1 MIKKQLKNDT
11 PPKFKH
17 GFKKQAEDWGLKIRE
32 EMGLTI
38 FSPLDAFAL
47 AKHKNIPFFTFDEI
61 LRDLEYE
68 RTLLNNHPSFSALY
82 TVNRIGQKIILY
94 KNTDSSARQQSN
106 LMHEISHILL
116 EHSIPEN
123 LLHVASKF
131 GLTYNNELQE
141 NEAKFLGGCLQ
152 LTKPSLLAS
161 LKKNMTYQQI
171 AEKYFASI
179 EMVNYRINISGVQ
192 KIREYQSRKNNSSQ

>member
-17 GFKKQAEDWGLKIRE
+17 GFKKEAEDWGLKIRE
-32 EMGLTI
+32 EMGLSI
-38 FSPLDAFAL
+38 FSPLDAFDL
-47 AKHKNIPFFTFDEI
+47 AKHKKIPVFTFDEI
-61 LRDLEYE
+61 LCDLEYE

-82 TVNRIGQKIILY
+82 TVNRNGQKIILY
-94 KNTDSSARQQSN
+94 KKTDSSARQQSN
-106 LMHEISHILL
+106 IMHEISHILL

-123 LLHVASKF
+123 LLNLASKF

-152 LTKPSLLAS
+152 LTKPSLFAS
-161 LKKNMTYQQI
+161 LKKNMTHLEI
-171 AEKYFASI
+171 AEKYFAST
-179 EMVNYRINISGVQ
+179 EMVSYRINISGVQ
-192 KIREYQSRKNNSSQ
+192 KVKDYQARKNNF

>member
-11 PPKFKH
+11 LPKFKR
-17 GFKKQAEDWGLKIRE
+17 GFKKEAEEWGLKIRE
-32 EMGLTI
+32 EMGLSK

-47 AKHKNIPFFTFDEI
+47 AKHKKIPLFTFDEI
-61 LRDLEYE
+61 LCDFEAE
-68 RTLLNNHPSFSALY
+68 RNLLNNHPLVSALY
-82 TVNRIGQKIILY
+82 TINSDRQKIILY
-94 KNTDSSARQQSN
+94 KNTDSSARQQSSI
-106 LMHEISHILL
+106 MHEIAHIFL
-116 EHSIPEN
+116 EHTVPKDLLN
-123 LLHVASKF
+123 LANQF

-152 LTKPSLLAS
+152 LTKPSLFAS
-161 LKKNMTYQQI
+161 LKKNMTHLEI

-192 KIREYQSRKNNSSQ
+192 KVKEYQARKNNSSL

>member
-1 MIKKQLKNDT
+1 MIEKQPKNDT

-17 GFKKQAEDWGLKIRE
+17 GFKKKAEDLGLKIRE
-32 EMGLTI
+32 EMGLSI

-47 AKHKNIPFFTFDEI
+47 AKHKNIPVFTFDEI
-61 LRDLEYE
+61 LFDLEAE

-82 TVNRIGQKIILY
+82 TITRDGEKIILY

-106 LMHEISHILL
+106 IMHEIAHILL

-123 LLHVASKF
+123 LLNLASKF

-152 LTKPSLLAS
+152 LTKPSLFAS
-161 LKKNMTYQQI
+161 LKKSMTHLEI
-171 AEKYFASI
+171 AEKYFASV

-192 KIREYQSRKNNSSQ
+192 KVKDYQARKNNSSL

>member
-1 MIKKQLKNDT
+1 MIKKQLKSDT
-11 PPKFKH
+11 LTKFKH
-17 GFKKQAEDWGLKIRE
+17 GFKKQAEDCGLKIRE
-32 EMGLTI
+32 EMGLSK

-47 AKHKNIPFFTFDEI
+47 AKYKNIPVFTFDEI
-61 LRDLEYE
+61 LCDLEYE

-82 TVNRIGQKIILY
+82 TINRHGQKIILY

-106 LMHEISHILL
+106 MMHEISHILL

-123 LLHVASKF
+123 LLMLANKF

-152 LTKPSLLAS
+152 LTIPSLFAS
-161 LKKNMTYQQI
+161 LKKNMTYQEI

-192 KIREYQSRKNNSSQ
+192 KVREYQARKNNTSL